1 MCFSTPKNT
10 AADEAAKAE
19 AERMAA
25 IRQAQGSVNAVF
37 DSDARKADIADYV
50 AATRAQLNDEL
61 LRQKGDS
68 DRELKFALARGGL
81 SGGSTEVDQRRRFGE
96 AFARGL
102 LDVERKA
109 QGAGAQIESA
119 DNEARARLMGMATQG
134 LDATTA
140 TSQAWANARNNLQAG
155 ASERSAGML
164 GDAFSQFKTF
174 YDRSR
179 DAADQRRI
187 DRMLG
192 GNLYGSQRPMFG
204 G

>member
-1 MCFSTPKNT
+1 MCFSKPKNT

-25 IRQAQGSVNAVF
+25 IRQAQNSVNAVF

-50 AATRAQLNDEL
+50 AATRAQLNDDL
-61 LRQKGDS
+61 LRQKADS

-109 QGAGAQIESA
+109 QGAGASIEAA

-155 ASERSAGML
+155 ASERSVGML

-179 DAADQRRI
+179 EAADRRRA
-187 DRMLG
+187 DAMFASY
-192 GNLYGSQRPMFG
+192 YGSQRPTFG